1 MQFGSR
7 VYMNISSSKG
17 HDSVITNRLVPAEAD
32 RCLCFKAN
40 VLKYEFLVKG
50 LGQDRNM
57 CVGGCIYVNVCVH
70 TYMCMCMQVHTPECV
85 VISRKL
91 LF

>member
-1 MQFGSR
+1 
-7 VYMNISSSKG
+7 MNISSSKG
-17 HDSVITNRLVPAEAD
+17 HDSVIVNRPVPAEAD

-50 LGQDRNM
+50 LGQDRNV
-57 CVGGCIYVNVCVH
+57 CVCVCVCVCVNVCVH
-70 TYMCMCMQVHTPECV
+70 TYMCMCMQVHTPKCV